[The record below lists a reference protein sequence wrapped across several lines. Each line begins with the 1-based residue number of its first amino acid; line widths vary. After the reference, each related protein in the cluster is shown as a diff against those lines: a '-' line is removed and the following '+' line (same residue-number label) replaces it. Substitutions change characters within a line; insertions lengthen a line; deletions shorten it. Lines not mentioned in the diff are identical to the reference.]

1 MKERKQLE
9 NVKDIEKETLKPVT
23 KVKSEKDTE
32 LQKWEV
38 ESTGGGMG
46 AGGGGVNI
54 TITKFLED
62 TSSGLDCLHEL

>member
-46 AGGGGVNI
+46 AGGGG
-54 TITKFLED
+54 
-62 TSSGLDCLHEL
+62 